1 MVAVQLALVADL
13 NLLRAFSVDVVYY
26 QTFTFRATKQLVNLF
41 FGLFIGQ
48 KKQSED
54 ITSSFLPI
62 IYVILLAKR

>member
-1 MVAVQLALVADL
+1 MVAVQLALADL

-26 QTFTFRATKQLVNLF
+26 QTFTFRATKQLVNLS

-54 ITSSFLPI
+54 ITSIFSPAI
-62 IYVILLAKR
+62 AVIL